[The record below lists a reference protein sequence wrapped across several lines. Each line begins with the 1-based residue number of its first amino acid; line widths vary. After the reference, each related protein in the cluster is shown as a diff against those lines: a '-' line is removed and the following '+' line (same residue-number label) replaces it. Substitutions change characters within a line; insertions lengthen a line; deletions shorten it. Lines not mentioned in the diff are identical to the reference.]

1 MTPQPTSLI
10 GIKLPHKT
18 SNVNEQA
25 MADCGSL
32 WQKFEQEGIFNK
44 IPGKTAFEIYA
55 VYYDYDGDHTQPY
68 SYFIGCPVTPGTEV
82 PEGLQTLEIPAQNYT
97 HIVAKGKMPD
107 CVADAWREIWQA
119 NHNRAYGFDF
129 EIYGEKAGDWN
140 NAEVDIY
147 LSVRC

>member
-1 MTPQPTSLI
+1 MTPQSTTLI

-44 IPGKTAFEIYA
+44 IPAKTAFEIYA

-68 SYFIGCPVTPGTEV
+68 SYFIGCPVAQGTEV
-82 PEGLQTLEIPAQNYT
+82 PEGLETLEIPVQNYT
-97 HIVAKGKMPD
+97 HIVARGKMPS

-119 NHNRAYGFDF
+119 DHNRAYGFDF
-129 EIYGEKAGDWN
+129 EVYGEKAADWS

-147 LSVRC
+147 LSVR

>member
-1 MTPQPTSLI
+1 MTPQPTTLI

-44 IPGKTAFEIYA
+44 VPGKTAFEIYA
-55 VYYDYDGDHTQPY
+55 VYYNYEGDHTQPY
-68 SYFIGCPVTPGTEV
+68 SYFIGCPVAPGTEV

-97 HIVAKGKMPD
+97 HI
-107 CVADAWREIWQA
+107 
-119 NHNRAYGFDF
+119 NLLNRFT
-129 EIYGEKAGDWN
+129 IYSTFFIPNPFGA
-140 NAEVDIY
+140 ITFPFSY
-147 LSVRC
+147 RLM